1 MLQKL
6 QKSEKEKELYR
17 EQKVL
22 QEKNSKIIIN
32 QLKNQLYSGL
42 RRINFLIEEKKKLE
56 ADNEKRYK
64 YTSKLEYQI
73 MQESQAV
80 KDMRKKLRDVV
91 LMKNIQFDNTDT
103 SIEKLPL
110 SSRENTY
117 TKNYQSLYLLI
128 LQS

>member
-110 SSRENTY
+110 SSRENTH

>member
-1 MLQKL
+1 LLQKL